1 MTEAG
6 STRGGGDFPL
16 FPAGFRLGTGLSA
29 YPSEGSAAAD
39 GRGPSIWDTFVRVPG
54 ATADGSTGDVAAD
67 AYRRIEGDVE
77 LLRTLGVRAHRFSLS
92 WSRVLPQGRG
102 EVNVAGLDHYDR
114 LVDLLL
120 DAGIEPMVT
129 LHHFDLPQALSD
141 DGGWLNR
148 ATADAFGE
156 YAGVVADRLAD
167 RVAHWVPINDPNVAT
182 VLGYGLGAHA
192 PGLSLGLDCIFAAHH
207 MLLAHGLGA
216 TALRRAGARS
226 VGCATNHAPIWP
238 ASDEP
243 EDTGASKLFD
253 MLWNACFTEPM
264 LLGRYPVGID
274 QVLGDVLR
282 DGDLST
288 IRQPLDFY
296 GVNFYNPI
304 RIGIAPE
311 DREMPF
317 QAREVVGY
325 PQTDVGWPIV
335 PDSLR
340 EWLITF
346 RARYRAALPP
356 LVVTESGM
364 ADNTGPDE
372 HGVVDD
378 QRRIDY
384 LASYLQAL
392 SQAVNR
398 GVDVKAYYHQSF
410 LDQFN
415 WADGFSQRYG
425 LVHVDRETLERT
437 PKRSF
442 EWYSG
447 AIASQPDDR

>member
-1 MTEAG
+1 M
-6 STRGGGDFPL
+6 

-29 YPSEGSAAAD
+29 YPSEGSVTAD
-39 GRGPSIWDTFVRVPG
+39 GRGPSVWDTFVRTPG
-54 ATADGSTGDVAAD
+54 ATADGATGDVAAD
-67 AYRRIEGDVE
+67 AYRRIECDVE

-102 EVNVAGLDHYDR
+102 QVNAAGLDHYDR

-120 DAGIEPMVT
+120 SAGIEPMVT
-129 LHHFDLPQALSD
+129 LHHFDLPQSLSD

-156 YAGVVADRLAD
+156 YAGVVAERLAD

-192 PGLSLGLDCIFAAHH
+192 PGLRLGLDCIFAAHH

-216 TALRRAGARS
+216 MALRQAGAQS

-243 EDTGASKLFD
+243 EDTGSSKLFD

-264 LLGRYPVGID
+264 LLGRYPTGID
-274 QVLGDVLR
+274 QVLGDVLHP
-282 DGDLST
+282 GDLST

-304 RIGIAPE
+304 RIGISP
-311 DREMPF
+311 DDHDMPF
-317 QAREVVGY
+317 TAREVVGY

-372 HGVVDD
+372 HGVIDD
-378 QRRIDY
+378 SRRVDY
-384 LASYLQAL
+384 LATYLQAL
-392 SQAVNR
+392 SEAVNR
-398 GVDVKAYYHQSF
+398 GVDVQAYYHQSF

-415 WADGFSQRYG
+415 WADGFTQHYG
-425 LVHVDRETLERT
+425 LVHVDPETQERT

-442 EWYSG
+442 DWYR
-447 AIASQPDDR
+447 ALIASQPADR